1 MNQEVLRNSRVQV
14 IASQS
19 PKKGK
24 VLCGD
29 DYFFEVTDNYFICVI
44 ADGLGSGEFAHESS
58 RAVTNVAR
66 EFQSEDVEEIMGR
79 CNEALQGKRGAAV
92 AVLKV
97 DFKKKEFQYSCVGNI
112 RFYFYPPNGKMI
124 YPLPVTGYLSGRKQR
139 FHTQRFTYIPASKFF
154 IHSDGFEMK
163 GTKNFLRNAGSLEE
177 TAKKLEGQNSALNDD
192 ITFIF
197 GSLL

>member
-1 MNQEVLRNSRVQV
+1 MNQEVLRDSRVQL

-19 PKKGK
+19 PKQRK

-29 DYFFEVTDNYFICVI
+29 DYYFAVTDDYFICVL

-58 RAVTNVAR
+58 RAVTDVVR
-66 EFQSEDVEEIMGR
+66 EFQSENVEDIMER
-79 CNEALQGKRGAAV
+79 CNQSLQGKRGAAV
-92 AVLKV
+92 AVFKV
-97 DFKKKEFQYSCVGNI
+97 DFINKNFQYSCVGNI
-112 RFYFYPPNGKMI
+112 RFYLYPPNGKMI

-139 FHTQRFTYIPASKFF
+139 FHTQQFTYIPSTKFF

-163 GTKNFLRNAGSLEE
+163 GTKNFLRCAGTLEE
-177 TAKKLEGQNSALNDD
+177 TAKKLESQNSALSDD

>member
-1 MNQEVLRNSRVQV
+1 MNQEVLRDNRVQL

-19 PKKGK
+19 PKQGK
-24 VLCGD
+24 LLCGD
-29 DYFFEVTDNYFICVI
+29 DYFFEVTDDYFICVL

-58 RAVTNVAR
+58 RAVTNVVR
-66 EFQSEDVEEIMGR
+66 EFQGADVGEIMER
-79 CNEALQGKRGAAV
+79 CNQALVRKRGAAV
-92 AVLKV
+92 AIFKV

-112 RFYFYPPNGKMI
+112 RFYLYPPDDKMI

-139 FHTQRFTYIPASKFF
+139 FHTQRFTYIPATKFF

-163 GTKNFLRNAGSLEE
+163 GTKNFLRNSGSLEE
-177 TAKKLEGQNSALNDD
+177 TARKLESQNSAINDD
-192 ITFIF
+192 VTFIF

>member
-1 MNQEVLRNSRVQV
+1 MNQEVLRDSRVQL

-19 PKKGK
+19 PKQGK

-29 DYFFEVTDNYFICVI
+29 DYFFEVTDRYFICVL

-58 RAVTNVAR
+58 RTVTNIAR
-66 EFQSEDVEEIMGR
+66 EYQREDVDSIMER
-79 CNEALQGKRGAAV
+79 CNQALHGKRGAAV
-92 AVLKV
+92 AIFKV
-97 DFKKKEFQYSCVGNI
+97 DFENNEFQYSCVGNI
-112 RFYFYPPNGKMI
+112 RFYLYPPNGKMV

-163 GTKNFLRNAGSLEE
+163 GTKSFLRKACSLEE
-177 TAKKLEGQNSALNDD
+177 TSKILEGQNSATNDD

>member
-1 MNQEVLRNSRVQV
+1 MNHEVLRDSKVQV

-29 DYFFEVTDNYFICVI
+29 DYFFEVTDEYFICVI

-58 RAVTNVAR
+58 RAVTNVVR
-66 EFQSEDVEEIMGR
+66 EFQDEEVEEIMER
-79 CNEALQGKRGAAV
+79 CNQALQRKRGAAV
-92 AVLKV
+92 AIFKV
-97 DFKKKEFQYSCVGNI
+97 DFTKKEFQYSCVGNI

-163 GTKNFLRNAGSLEE
+163 GTKSFLRNAGSLEE